1 MTLTVGTDTY
11 ISLGDADTYFA
22 NRLYSTIWTG
32 ADSADR
38 EKALRMAAKALDRE
52 SYLGKI
58 TSYTQTMA
66 WPRSGVQDSAGREIE
81 RTAVPAAVVDAQC
94 ELALT
99 YLADDPTQDDGTR
112 GVRRMVADTVT
123 MEYDGRAPVRRL
135 PDFVFALIRPFLG
148 SGSPST
154 ASAPLV
160 F

>member
-11 ISLGDADTYFA
+11 ISVTDADTYFG
-22 NRLYSTIWTG
+22 NRLYSTAWTG
-32 ADSADR
+32 ADSGDK

-52 SYLGKI
+52 AYAGTV
-58 TSYTQTMA
+58 TSQTQAMA
-66 WPRSGVQDSAGREIE
+66 WPRSGVLDLAGREIDGATVP
-81 RTAVPAAVVDAQC
+81 TAVIDAQC
-94 ELALT
+94 ELALA
-99 YLADDPTQDDGTR
+99 YLTDDPTQDDGTR

-135 PDFVFALIRPFLG
+135 PDFVFSLIRPFLA